1 MEDYIT
7 MNRLDMSKY
16 GTILTGR
23 DFGKQVMETLSPTL
37 EYPVELDFRGV
48 ISLGSSF
55 GDEVVPIIAR
65 QQDSQLTVIGPNKAV
80 WDCIFQIAEEC
91 KIQITKKD
99 R

>member
-1 MEDYIT
+1 
-7 MNRLDMSKY
+7 MNTLNMSKY

-23 DFGKQVMETLSPTL
+23 DFGKQVIEELSSTL

-55 GDEVVPIIAR
+55 GDEVVPIIAQ
-65 QQDSQLTVIGPNKAV
+65 QQDNQLTVIGPNKAIWACLV
-80 WDCIFQIAEEC
+80 QIAEEY

>member
-1 MEDYIT
+1 
-7 MNRLDMSKY
+7 MNRLNMSRY

-23 DFGKQVMETLSPTL
+23 DFGKQVIKELGSTL

-55 GDEVVPIIAR
+55 GDEVVPVVA
-65 QQDSQLTVIGPNKAV
+65 QQQGNQLTVIGPNKAV
-80 WDCIFQIAEEC
+80 WACLFQIAEEC

-99 R
+99 Q

>member
-1 MEDYIT
+1 
-7 MNRLDMSKY
+7 MSQY

-23 DFGKQVMETLSPTL
+23 EFGKQTIGELSSTL

-48 ISLGSSF
+48 TALGSSF
-55 GDEVVPIIAR
+55 GDEVVPVIAKR
-65 QQDSQLTVIGPNKAV
+65 QENQLTVIGPNKAV
-80 WDCIFQIAEEC
+80 WDCLLQIAEEN

>member
-1 MEDYIT
+1 

-23 DFGKQVMETLSPTL
+23 SFGKQVMEELVTKL

-55 GDEVVPIIAR
+55 GDEFIPVIA
-65 QQDSQLTVIGPNKAV
+65 QKQNGQLTVIAPNKAV
-80 WDCIFQIAEEC
+80 WDCLCQIAEEQ

-99 R
+99 H